1 MSNWTHSLRMT
12 ALAATLLA
20 GSCAS
25 DDKDGITLSPD
36 GAANHPIMVEPSYM
50 SLRLPF
56 SAGEA
61 GLLPEDAA
69 RFQGFVSDYLNDGNG
84 AISIS
89 APDGPDARAAITYF
103 AERLAPMGVPRATYP
118 GRHARRDEWRLR
130 ASSSISS
137 PMRRAPKRAATGRTI
152 WPSPRRTRPRRI
164 SAARCSTTSPRWSP
178 IRAICS
184 GLKVGAGGRDA
195 PASVI
200 DHYEKGDVTAATKSK
215 DQTGAVSDVGT
226 GGSGQSIG
234 EADGQREGTSSVW
247 RRAA

>member
-25 DDKDGITLSPD
+25 DDKDDIKLSPD
-36 GAANHPIMVEPSYM
+36 GAANHPIMVEPSNM

-69 RFQGFVSDYLNDGNG
+69 RFQGFVSAYLNDGTG

-89 APDGPDARAAITYF
+89 APDGPDSRAAITYF
-103 AERLAPMGVPRATYP
+103 AERLAQMGVPRARILVGTRDVTNADSRVELDFITYA
-118 GRHARRDEWRLR
+118 ARTEKCGDWSTNLADTAQNDTAPDFGCSVQQNIAAMVTNPRDLLGPEGQEP
-130 ASSSISS
+130 ADAT
-137 PMRRAPKRAATGRTI
+137 RRAAAF
-152 WPSPRRTRPRRI
+152 
-164 SAARCSTTSPRWSP
+164 
-178 IRAICS
+178 
-184 GLKVGAGGRDA
+184 DN
-195 PASVI
+195 
-200 DHYEKGDVTAATKSK
+200 YEKGNVTAATKSK

-226 GGSGQSIG
+226 GGSGQ
-234 EADGQREGTSSVW
+234 
-247 RRAA
+247 